1 MVGGAQG
8 PVPVTEVSGPVP
20 GEAFGELFDLEQGHL
35 VTRRV
40 KGSNSGV
47 LDLDELLT
55 HEKRALAGL

>member
-8 PVPVTEVSGPVP
+8 PVPVAEVSGPVA

-55 HEKRALAGL
+55 HEKRASAGL